1 MGGKTKGMAPL
12 SSPSAMLLGRNAS
25 DNSQIALTIPGG
37 QIQKATFGIVLS
49 RAKKHVIAGNIKKP
63 VPPEADWVG
72 GTNHIRANGTAVI
85 MRFDDALEG
94 LLYLALEIEDRRG
107 RGDEN
112 VQHGLLD
119 HVMGILGLRKDN
131 NTI

>member
-1 MGGKTKGMAPL
+1 
-12 SSPSAMLLGRNAS
+12 
-25 DNSQIALTIPGG
+25 
-37 QIQKATFGIVLS
+37 
-49 RAKKHVIAGNIKKP
+49 
-63 VPPEADWVG
+63 
-72 GTNHIRANGTAVI
+72 
-85 MRFDDALEG
+85 MRFDDALGG

-119 HVMGILGLRKDN
+119 HVMGILGLRTDN